1 MLQDVDIDHNI
12 WGTIVPDLNGYI
24 TRKKP
29 TPVSGDLVHVTE
41 ELVKINKDVYLTAAL
56 LFVISNSFFLTLIN
70 NIWFTAVNHFSK
82 KNEYHIQVLK
92 IYIQILHEAGAP
104 HHNSSYRWIICPNTS
119 YDLRAHSSSAQDKD
133 Y

>member
-1 MLQDVDIDHNI
+1 MDHNI

-56 LFVISNSFFLTLIN
+56 LFVISNSFFPTLIN
-70 NIWFTAVNHFSK
+70 NI
-82 KNEYHIQVLK
+82 
-92 IYIQILHEAGAP
+92 
-104 HHNSSYRWIICPNTS
+104 
-119 YDLRAHSSSAQDKD
+119 
-133 Y
+133 